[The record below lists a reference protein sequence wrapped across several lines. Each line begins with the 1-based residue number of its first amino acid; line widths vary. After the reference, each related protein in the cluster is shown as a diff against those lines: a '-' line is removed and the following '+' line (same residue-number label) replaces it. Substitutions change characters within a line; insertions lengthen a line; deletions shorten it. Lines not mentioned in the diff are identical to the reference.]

1 MKTTVK
7 LTLVILV
14 LGMTVLILVYK
25 RRKRKILYKGREYH
39 LRCGWCYN
47 ERIYRL

>member
-14 LGMTVLILVYK
+14 LGMTVLSSFT
-25 RRKRKILYKGREYH
+25 REEKENH
-39 LRCGWCYN
+39 R
-47 ERIYRL
+47 